1 MDVFEKPDVETPK
14 ITILLHLTSSILMQ
28 PFKCILTPWMSKNMP
43 NAIEWTLFM
52 FNSVLWGLGLSLL
65 WQRIGPSK
73 NQLKNM
79 EKS

>member
-14 ITILLHLTSSILMQ
+14 ITILLNWTSSILMQ
-28 PFKCILTPWMSKNMP
+28 PVKCIWTPWMSKNMP
-43 NAIEWTLFM
+43 DAIEWILFM

-65 WQRIGPSK
+65 WHRIRPSK
-73 NQLKNM
+73 NKLKHM